1 LKDNRGENATR
12 LNKIVKNKTAFSAV
26 IASLILMLIAV
37 AAGVVVY
44 AYVMG
49 WLGGAQ
55 QNSTS
60 TGRLQV
66 DSITASTSGSA
77 IQIYV
82 RNIGGV
88 DLVLSKCYVQ
98 GTEVA
103 VNGSS
108 TTLPASLPVQSTACL
123 QFSQSMIVGKFYSVE
138 VVCTD
143 GTTISTSVAAT

>member
-1 LKDNRGENATR
+1 M
-12 LNKIVKNKTAFSAV
+12 

-66 DSITASTSGSA
+66 HSITASTSGSL
-77 IQIYV
+77 IKIYV

-88 DLVLSKCYVQ
+88 DLALDKFYVG
-98 GTEVA
+98 GTA
-103 VNGSS
+103 VTNA
-108 TTLPASLPVQSTACL
+108 TTLTPSLPVQSTAYL
-123 QFSQSMIVGKFYSVE
+123 QFNSQTMQAGKFYTVE